1 MAFLTRDGYGIAY
14 SARGMLPQELRM
26 VAKNPSHK
34 DAVKKPKNL
43 DVKGADELVQRVIEK
58 NVEWLKE
65 MAKR

>member
-1 MAFLTRDGYGIAY
+1 
-14 SARGMLPQELRM
+14 M
-26 VAKNPSHK
+26 VAKNPPHK

-43 DVKGADELVQRVIEK
+43 DAKGADELVQRVIEK